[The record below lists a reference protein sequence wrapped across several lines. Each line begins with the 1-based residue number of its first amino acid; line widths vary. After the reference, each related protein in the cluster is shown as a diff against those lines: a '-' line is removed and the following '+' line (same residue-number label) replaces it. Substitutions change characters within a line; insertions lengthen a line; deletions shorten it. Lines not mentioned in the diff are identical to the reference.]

1 MNRRVLIT
9 GASGF
14 IAARAIAPLRARG
27 FELHAIGRRPLA
39 DVTHHRCDLL
49 DRPAMRAA
57 VAAIAPSHVLHAA
70 WYVEHGAFWNAP
82 ENLDWVAAS
91 LDLAR
96 ACVAAGVRR
105 FVGIGSCAEYDWGDG
120 GPGARGEGDPCRPA
134 TPYGLAKL
142 ATFQLLEDYLG
153 RAGVSFAWAR
163 LFHLYAMDED
173 RRRFVGQLVA
183 ALAADQPF
191 TVQAPR
197 LVRDYSAIEE
207 IGAKL
212 AALVDSDARGAVNVA
227 SGQGRTLADWAAE
240 FGQHLG
246 KPDLIRGAEGGPS
259 DRMVADVGK
268 FQREVAPARSD

>member
-14 IAARAIAPLRARG
+14 IAAHAIAPLRARG
-27 FELHAIGRRPLA
+27 FEVHAIGRRVVPG
-39 DVTHHRCDLL
+39 VTHHRCDLF
-49 DRPAMRAA
+49 DRPAMRAT
-57 VAAIAPSHVLHAA
+57 VAAVAPSHVLHAA
-70 WYVEHGAFWNAP
+70 WYVEHGAFWNAA

-96 ACVAAGVRR
+96 ACVAAGARR
-105 FVGIGSCAEYDWGDG
+105 FVGIGSCAEYDWSDG
-120 GPGARGEGDPCRPA
+120 GPGARVEDDTCRPA

-142 ATFQLLEDYLG
+142 AIFQLLDDHLG
-153 RAGVSFAWAR
+153 RVGVSFAWAR

-173 RRRFVGQLVA
+173 KRRFVGQLVT

-191 TVQAPR
+191 VVQAPR
-197 LVRDYSAIEE
+197 LVRDYSAIEA

-212 AALVDSDARGAVNVA
+212 AALVHSEARGAVNVA
-227 SGQGRTLADWAAE
+227 SGRGRSLADWAAE
-240 FGQHLG
+240 FGRRLG
-246 KPDLIRGAEGGPS
+246 KPELIRRAEGGPS

-268 FQREVAPARSD
+268 FRREVARATDT